1 MNSKK
6 DKFEEVKAT
15 TRPGF
20 PCCHWTPLDQ
30 MPNANASIINFTVT
44 SKLYFFVAPFY
55 GDIYFSGSVYT
66 ASPHQWFLVFHR
78 VPKYVTSTWV
88 LKTRLIEKKIP
99 IIFFQA
105 KFSEIERRFQKC
117 KSQNREQRASKVR
130 ALFLTFPHEK
140 NTLQWSKV
148 ASEAIFPTN

>member
-1 MNSKK
+1 
-6 DKFEEVKAT
+6 
-15 TRPGF
+15 
-20 PCCHWTPLDQ
+20 

-78 VPKYVTSTWV
+78 VQEISQICNIHMGPEDPSN
-88 LKTRLIEKKIP
+88 REKNTHY
-99 IIFFQA
+99 FFQA
-105 KFSEIERRFQKC
+105 KFSEIARRFQKC

-140 NTLQWSKV
+140 NTFQWLKV
-148 ASEAIFPTN
+148 VSEAIFPTN